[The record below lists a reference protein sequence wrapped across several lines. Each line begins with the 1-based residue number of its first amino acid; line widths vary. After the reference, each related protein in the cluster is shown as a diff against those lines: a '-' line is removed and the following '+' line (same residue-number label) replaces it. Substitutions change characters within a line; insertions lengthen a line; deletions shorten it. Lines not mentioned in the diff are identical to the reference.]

1 MKFVFV
7 GYMASGKSIVA
18 NVLSDALGVLH
29 IDLDAYIEFKE
40 KKSITEIFE
49 SKGEIYFR
57 LIESSYLRELLS
69 SNKKFILSVGGGTPC
84 YANNMELIEKLAT
97 SFYLKA
103 SISTIYERLLS
114 EKAKRP
120 LVSNISNSDLKEFIA
135 KHLFERNPFY
145 NLANYTIV
153 VDDKSVDDIVAEINL
168 LQISD

>member
-1 MKFVFV
+1 MKFVFI

-18 NVLSDALGVLH
+18 NTLSGVLGIMH
-29 IDLDAYIEFKE
+29 IDLDAYIESKE
-40 KKSITEIFE
+40 KKSISEIFE

-84 YANNMELIEKLAT
+84 YANNMELIKLYAT

-103 SISTIYERLLS
+103 SITTIYERLLH

-120 LVSNISNSDLKEFIA
+120 LVSNISNTDLKEFIA

-145 NLANYTIV
+145 NLADYTIV
-153 VDDKSVDDIVAEINL
+153 VVDKSVGDIVTEIIL